1 MSIYGKLENGR
12 FIKAKHFIID
22 ENATIINP
30 TDEMY
35 EKQGYK
41 KLIESEMPELEEN
54 QSFEIS
60 YEETETE
67 IIKTYKV
74 VEINEDIY

>member
-1 MSIYGKLENGR
+1 MYGKLENGR

-22 ENATIINP
+22 GKATIINP

-35 EKQGYK
+35 EKHGFK
-41 KLIESEMPELEEN
+41 KLVEGPIPELKEN
-54 QSFEIS
+54 QSLQVN

-67 IIKTYKV
+67 IIKLYKV
-74 VEINEDIY
+74 VEVEDEDIRG

>member
-1 MSIYGKLENGR
+1 MYGKLENGR

-22 ENATIINP
+22 GNATIINP

-35 EKQGYK
+35 KKNGFK
-41 KLIESEMPELEEN
+41 KLIESEMPELNEN

-60 YEETETE
+60 YEETETG
-67 IIKTYKV
+67 IIKNYKV
-74 VEINEDIY
+74 VEITEVQEG